1 MRVGSHVTR
10 EISMRHHAR
19 AFLTLAL
26 DLTYLLLEIRFQCM
40 GTWEDDDGNVWSGMA
55 DLGED
60 VYRERFRC
68 MVRARITAAALYL
81 INIS

>member
-1 MRVGSHVTR
+1 
-10 EISMRHHAR
+10 
-19 AFLTLAL
+19 
-26 DLTYLLLEIRFQCM
+26 M
-40 GTWEDDDGNVWSGMA
+40 GTWEDEDGNVWSGMA